1 MEYQTKFLKGKL
13 EFNAVHLN
21 FIWNFFVQ
29 INKMHYAWPQFKS
42 LIEFY
47 VICPTNPGW
56 VGF

>member
-1 MEYQTKFLKGKL
+1 MKGKL